1 MAWNNKRPPAAA
13 KPGGTYSTFI
23 DEGSEIEGTF
33 RFNGTVL
40 VNGRLHG
47 EIIANDSLI
56 IGEKGVVNASI
67 RASVVQISGEVIG
80 NVYASDRVELCA
92 NSRVHG
98 DVDAPTLI
106 VEDGAI
112 FEGNCRMTHT
122 QRSADIAAPTPARDN
137 SVVPLKR

>member
-1 MAWNNKRPPAAA
+1 MAWNKRSPATA

-33 RFNGTVL
+33 RFSGTVL

-67 RASVVQISGEVIG
+67 RASFVQISGEVVG

-98 DVDAPTLI
+98 DVDAPVLI
-106 VEDGAI
+106 VEDGAV

-122 QRSADIAAPTPARDN
+122 QRSADATPSRDN